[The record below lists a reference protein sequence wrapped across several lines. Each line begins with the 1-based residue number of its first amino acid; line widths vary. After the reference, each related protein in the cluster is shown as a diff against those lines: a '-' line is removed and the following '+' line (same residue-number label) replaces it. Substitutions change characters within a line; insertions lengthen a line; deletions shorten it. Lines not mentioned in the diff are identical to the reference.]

1 MSEQSRTKRKTA
13 IYREGIIVAIVLAI
27 LTIIEYYAAIT
38 PPFDS
43 FAVLMILALLK
54 AILVVNY
61 FMHIRSVWSEDE
73 H

>member
-13 IYREGIIVAIVLAI
+13 IYRQGIIVAVILAI
-27 LTIIEYYAAIT
+27 LTLVEYYAAIT
-38 PPFDS
+38 PPLGS
-43 FAVLMILALLK
+43 FAILMILALLK

-61 FMHIRSVWSEDE
+61 FMHIRSLWSEDD